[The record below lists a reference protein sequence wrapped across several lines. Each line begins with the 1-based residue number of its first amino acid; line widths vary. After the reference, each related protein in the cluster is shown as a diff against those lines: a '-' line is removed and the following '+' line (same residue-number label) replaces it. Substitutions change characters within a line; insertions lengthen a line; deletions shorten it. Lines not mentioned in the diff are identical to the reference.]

1 MRKKLRANYF
11 CSLTEKVN
19 SLNPKHS
26 KSFWNAVKESSSQ
39 EKNMTTPISI
49 DEWVNHYKS
58 LLQMNG
64 EKFDKLAETETQFHN
79 ETPLDFPFTCKEVK
93 TSISSLKLNKKEG
106 IDLILN
112 EFIKYGSSILLTT
125 LVKLFN
131 KILKEGI
138 FPESWNL
145 SLLSSIYKSGDPM
158 EPNNYRGISVCSC
171 LGKLFTRLLQKRL
184 DVFLES
190 NNLLSPN
197 QAGFRKGQRTTDNVY
212 ILKSVIN
219 KYICKPNGKVFTCFV
234 DFKKAF
240 DSVWRQALLYKILK
254 LGIGVNFL

>member
-1 MRKKLRANYF
+1 
-11 CSLTEKVN
+11 
-19 SLNPKHS
+19 
-26 KSFWNAVKESSSQ
+26 
-39 EKNMTTPISI
+39 MTTPISI

-64 EKFDKLAETETQFHN
+64 EQFDKLAETETQFHN

-93 TSISSLKLNKKEG
+93 TCISSLKLNKKEG

-145 SLLSSIYKSGDPM
+145 SLLSSIYKSGDPV
-158 EPNNYRGISVCSC
+158 EPTNYRGISVCSC

-197 QAGFRKGQRTTDNVY
+197 QAGFRKGQRTTD
-212 ILKSVIN
+212 
-219 KYICKPNGKVFTCFV
+219 KYTKV
-234 DFKKAF
+234 
-240 DSVWRQALLYKILK
+240 SYKQIYL
-254 LGIGVNFL
+254 